1 MNHMLAYSVIGIY
14 LLLLIVVGMVM
25 QRFNSD
31 SSDYFRSGC
40 RGTWWL
46 VGSSAFMGAF
56 SAWTFSGAAGAA
68 YESGW
73 SVAVVYL
80 ANSAG
85 FAINALWLA
94 PWFRQMRAI
103 TVPQVIEQ
111 RFGRVTQQFY
121 AWINVVLGLI
131 YAALWLYG
139 LAIFVSAVFGL
150 PIQGVVIG
158 VGLVVLIY
166 SVIGGSWAV
175 MSNDF
180 LQTIIL
186 IPITLLVAYLALD
199 AIGGLSSFW
208 DQSMHGEH
216 AAEFAVINTP
226 QQFDGRYTLIW
237 AIAMFIKN
245 VIGYNTINS
254 SVRYFS
260 VKDGR
265 EARKAAWLGCGLM
278 TIGAVIWMIPPMV
291 GRLLYAQQIGSVEI
305 AKPAESAY
313 AVVSM
318 QLLPPALVGLMVVA
332 IFAAT
337 MSSMDTGL
345 NRNAAIFTKDIYP
358 RLCKLIGRVPAEGKA
373 LMRRGQLFSMIFG
386 VLIVLL
392 TLYFVSRD
400 GQGVF
405 EYMLTLG
412 AVLALPLAVPMLLAM
427 FIRKTPGWAAI
438 FSVAMAAIPSAIGLM
453 MQWPFEAKVLWN
465 VGIGATA
472 YLLTMPFWRFEK
484 PAYQQQVGDFFEQMH
499 RPIDFEKEVGKA
511 NDLKQLAIIG
521 RFALIGGLLI
531 LLLLLI
537 PQSIRDRLCVLFVSG
552 FVTGVG
558 GLLIMASRRSVEVQR
573 PVSIKQDVSNECA

>member
-1 MNHMLAYSVIGIY
+1 
-14 LLLLIVVGMVM
+14 
-25 QRFNSD
+25 
-31 SSDYFRSGC
+31 
-40 RGTWWL
+40 
-46 VGSSAFMGAF
+46 
-56 SAWTFSGAAGAA
+56 
-68 YESGW
+68 
-73 SVAVVYL
+73 
-80 ANSAG
+80 
-85 FAINALWLA
+85 
-94 PWFRQMRAI
+94 MRAI

-291 GRLLYAQQIGSVEI
+291 GRLLYA
-305 AKPAESAY
+305 
-313 AVVSM
+313 
-318 QLLPPALVGLMVVA
+318 
-332 IFAAT
+332 
-337 MSSMDTGL
+337 
-345 NRNAAIFTKDIYP
+345 
-358 RLCKLIGRVPAEGKA
+358 
-373 LMRRGQLFSMIFG
+373 
-386 VLIVLL
+386 
-392 TLYFVSRD
+392 
-400 GQGVF
+400 
-405 EYMLTLG
+405 
-412 AVLALPLAVPMLLAM
+412 
-427 FIRKTPGWAAI
+427 
-438 FSVAMAAIPSAIGLM
+438 
-453 MQWPFEAKVLWN
+453 
-465 VGIGATA
+465 
-472 YLLTMPFWRFEK
+472 
-484 PAYQQQVGDFFEQMH
+484 
-499 RPIDFEKEVGKA
+499 
-511 NDLKQLAIIG
+511 
-521 RFALIGGLLI
+521 
-531 LLLLLI
+531 
-537 PQSIRDRLCVLFVSG
+537 
-552 FVTGVG
+552 
-558 GLLIMASRRSVEVQR
+558 
-573 PVSIKQDVSNECA
+573 